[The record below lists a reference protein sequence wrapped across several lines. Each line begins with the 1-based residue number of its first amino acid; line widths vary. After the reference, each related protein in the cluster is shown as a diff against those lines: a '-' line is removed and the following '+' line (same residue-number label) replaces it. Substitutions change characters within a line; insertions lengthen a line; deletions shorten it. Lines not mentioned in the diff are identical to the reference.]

1 MGDNKKIR
9 IFSGKFLYVWCF
21 VIGIIFSFCLVC
33 FSLNVNKEKNNI
45 SSDYNLSEGISN
57 VYDSVVYIENYKG
70 SKVRNSGTGFVYK
83 KSDGRAFILTNYHV
97 VEGNSSLKVTLSD
110 DSKSVAKYLGGDKY
124 LDIACISIDDKDVK
138 KVAKLVSSSNS
149 ALGDTLFTVGSP
161 LGADYRGT
169 VTRGIL
175 SGKDRMVVVS
185 NDYVMKVLQT
195 DAAMNPGNSGGP
207 LCNSK
212 GEVIGIN
219 SMKLV
224 KDEIEGMGFAIS
236 TEDIT
241 NHLEDFE
248 NGKVIV
254 RPYLGISIFNLSD
267 KSYFSKRKVVK
278 NLNTKLDDGVVVLE
292 TQKNS
297 PSFGKLNAG
306 DIIVKVDDVSVS
318 EVAYFRYELFKH
330 SIGDKVKITVERD
343 GKLKDVYLVLTREV
357 NEKE

>member
-1 MGDNKKIR
+1 MGDNGRFK
-9 IFSGKFLYVWCF
+9 IFSGKFLYIWCF
-21 VIGIIFSFCLVC
+21 VLGIVFSFCLVC
-33 FSLNVNKEKNNI
+33 FCLNISKEKD
-45 SSDYNLSEGISN
+45 SYVSDYNLSEGISN
-57 VYDSVVYIENYKG
+57 VYDSVVYIENYKD
-70 SKVRNSGTGFVYK
+70 SKLRNSGTGFVYK

-97 VEGNSSLKVTLSD
+97 VEGNTSLKVTLSD
-110 DSKSVAKYLGGDKY
+110 DSVASGKYLGGDKY
-124 LDIACISIDDKDVK
+124 LDIACISIDDLNVN
-138 KVAKLVSSSNS
+138 KVAKFVSSSGS
-149 ALGDTLFTVGSP
+149 VVGDTLFTVGSP
-161 LGADYRGT
+161 LGDEYRGT

-236 TEDIT
+236 MDDVIS
-241 NHLEDFE
+241 HLNDFE
-248 NGKVIV
+248 KGKEIV

-267 KSYFSKRKVVK
+267 KSYFSKEEVVK
-278 NLNTKLDDGVVVLE
+278 SLKTKLDEGIVVLSVE
-292 TQKNS
+292 KNS
-297 PSFGKLNAG
+297 PSFGKLNKG
-306 DIIVKVDDVSVS
+306 DVIVKVDDVDVS

-343 GKLKDVYLVLTREV
+343 GRMKDVYLSVMKKV
-357 NEKE
+357 NEKK